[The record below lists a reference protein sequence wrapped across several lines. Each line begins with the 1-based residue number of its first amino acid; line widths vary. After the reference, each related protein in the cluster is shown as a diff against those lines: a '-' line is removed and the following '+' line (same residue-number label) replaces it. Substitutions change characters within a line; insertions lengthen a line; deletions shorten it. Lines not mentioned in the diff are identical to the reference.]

1 MALFS
6 KKQKAEIPRR
16 RQAAAR
22 EERQAQLDD
31 QTSQLFRRNQTLTG
45 SASSRISSPGESNA
59 QMKSPRV
66 QTHELTQKRRH
77 VGGILG
83 LVLMICGVL
92 YLLLTQLSAT
102 VITRASVASIKLDA
116 SYAVAINDYFA
127 TQPLERLRFVTNMN
141 HLNEYVQAKVPEV
154 ASITMNGSDGFGKTV
169 FSLTMRRPIVSWNI
183 NGRIEYVDDT
193 GTSFG
198 RNYFATPAVQVIDKS
213 GVQVQAGQTV
223 ASNRFLAFVGRA
235 VGLSKQQNFTV
246 TQVIIPE
253 GTTRQIELQ
262 LQGIAYP
269 IKLSIDRGV
278 GEQIEDMARAI
289 HWLQAHG
296 QTPQYLDVRVA
307 GEAFYR

>member
-6 KKQKAEIPRR
+6 KKKQAEMPRR
-16 RQAAAR
+16 RQAAVR

-31 QTSQLFRRNQTLTG
+31 QSSQLFRRNQTLTG
-45 SASSRISSPGESNA
+45 SASSRVVSPGESNA
-59 QMKSPRV
+59 QIKSPRV

-77 VGGILG
+77 IGGILL
-83 LVLMICGVL
+83 LVLAACGVL
-92 YLLLTQLSAT
+92 YVLLTQLSAT
-102 VITRASVASIKLDA
+102 VVASATPSTIKLDTT
-116 SYAVAINDYFA
+116 YATAINDYFA
-127 TQPLERLRFVTNMN
+127 TQPLERLRFVTNME
-141 HLNEYVQAKVPEV
+141 HLSEYVEAKVPEV
-154 ASITMNGSDGFGKTV
+154 ANIVMDGSGGFGKTK
-169 FSLTMRRPIVSWNI
+169 FSLTMRKPVVSWNI
-183 NGRIEYVDDT
+183 NGKIEYVDDT
-193 GTSFG
+193 GTSFA

-213 GVQVQAGQTV
+213 GVQMQAGQTV

-235 VGLSKQQNFTV
+235 VGLSKQQSLTV

-269 IKLSIDRGV
+269 VKLSIDRGA
-278 GEQIEDMARAI
+278 GEQVEDMVRSI